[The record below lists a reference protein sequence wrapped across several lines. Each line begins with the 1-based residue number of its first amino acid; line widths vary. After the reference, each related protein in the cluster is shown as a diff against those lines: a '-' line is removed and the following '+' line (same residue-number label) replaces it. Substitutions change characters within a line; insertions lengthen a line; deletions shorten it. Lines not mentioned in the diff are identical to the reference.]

1 MKRLKVFLCFAE
13 DSEIQVG
20 ELALKEH
27 RIYFQ
32 YDSDFLKTSL
42 WLSPYKL
49 PLSSDL
55 YEHRDVD
62 FGHVFGL
69 FDDSLPDGWG
79 LMLMDRYLRARGYSV
94 EQLSVLDRLSFLGSN
109 TMGALTY
116 KPVLE
121 LDAVNTAPF
130 DLYNLH
136 IQSQQIMMGK
146 TQTVLT
152 ELMKAG
158 GSPGGARPKVLVGLC
173 KDKLI
178 SGEGNLPG
186 NFEHW
191 IVKFNGLNDYP
202 DSGSVEYGYSLMAKD
217 CGINMP
223 ETRLF
228 NTEQG
233 SVFFGVKRFDRDS
246 NKRVHT
252 HTFGNLIH
260 SNFRIPSCD
269 YEMFFRVIND
279 LTKNHMDL
287 IRGFRQM
294 VFNIV
299 TNNRDDHV
307 KNFSFTMNQK
317 GEWSLSPAYDL
328 TFSTGPGGEHS
339 MTVDGEGRSPS
350 MANIY
355 HLGEKSGI
363 KKKDIILIIDQ
374 VIQVAA
380 NWPKYAETAG
390 VSEQSMEIV
399 NKRIKSNKLMTSF

>member
-1 MKRLKVFLCFAE
+1 MKRIKVFLSFE
-13 DSEIQVG
+13 EKSEIFVG
-20 ELALKEH
+20 ELAEKEH

-32 YDSDFLKTSL
+32 YDPDFVRRSL
-42 WLSPYKL
+42 WLSPYRL
-49 PLSSDL
+49 PLGYNL
-55 YEHRDVD
+55 YEHIDVD
-62 FGHVFGL
+62 FGPIFGL

-79 LMLMDRYLRARGYSV
+79 LMLMDRYLRGRGFSV

-116 KPVLE
+116 KHVLE
-121 LDAVNTAPF
+121 PDTINTVPF
-130 DLYNLH
+130 DLYDLH
-136 IQSQQIMMGK
+136 IQSQKILMGK

-178 SGEGNLPG
+178 SGEGNLPDG
-186 NFEHW
+186 FEHW
-191 IVKFNGLNDYP
+191 IVKFNGINDYP
-202 DSGSVEYGYSLMAKD
+202 DSGSVEYAYSLMAKD
-217 CGINMP
+217 CGISMP

-228 NTEQG
+228 NTGQG
-233 SVFFGVKRFDRDS
+233 SVFFGVKRFDRS
-246 NKRVHT
+246 GKKRFHS

-269 YEMFFRVIND
+269 YEMLFRVIND

-294 VFNIV
+294 VFNII

-307 KNFSFTMNQK
+307 KNFSFTMNPK
-317 GEWSLSPAYDL
+317 GLWTLSPAYDL
-328 TFSTGPGGEHS
+328 TFSTGSGGEHS

-350 MANIY
+350 VANIY
-355 HLGEKSGI
+355 HLGEKSGL
-363 KKKDIILIIDQ
+363 KKRDITLIIDQ
-374 VIQVAA
+374 VTQVAA
-380 NWPKYAETAG
+380 NWPEYAETAG
-390 VSEQSMEIV
+390 VNERTMEEISSV
-399 NKRIKSNKLMTSF
+399 LTGNRHGS

>member
-1 MKRLKVFLCFAE
+1 MKRIKVFLCFE
-13 DSEIQVG
+13 ENNEFPVG
-20 ELALKEH
+20 EIAEKEH

-32 YDSDFLKTSL
+32 YDPGFLRKSL

-49 PLSSDL
+49 PLNPDL
-55 YEHRDVD
+55 QEHKDRD
-62 FGHVFGL
+62 FGPIFGL

-79 LMLMDRYLRARGYSV
+79 LMLMDRYLRGRGFLV
-94 EQLSVLDRLSFLGSN
+94 EQLSVLDRLSFLGTN

-116 KPVLE
+116 KPELE
-121 LDAVNTAPF
+121 VDTTDTSSF
-130 DLYNLH
+130 DLYNLYL
-136 IQSQQIMMGK
+136 QSQEIITGK

-158 GSPGGARPKVLVGLC
+158 GSPGGARPKVLVGLS

-178 SGEGNLPG
+178 SGEGSLPDG
-186 NFEHW
+186 FEHW
-191 IVKFNGLNDYP
+191 IVKFNGTSDFI
-202 DSGSVEYGYSLMAKD
+202 DSGSVEYAYSLMAKD

-228 NTEQG
+228 HTDHGNC
-233 SVFFGVKRFDRDS
+233 FFGVKRFDRAGS
-246 NKRVHT
+246 KRFHF

-279 LTKNHMDL
+279 LTKNHLDL
-287 IRGFRQM
+287 VRGFRQM
-294 VFNIV
+294 VFNII

-307 KNFSFTMNQK
+307 KNFSFIMNGQ

-328 TFSTGPGGEHS
+328 TFATGPGGEHS
-339 MTVDGEGRSPS
+339 MTVDGEGRFPS

-355 HLGEKSGI
+355 HLGEKSGL
-363 KKKDIILIIDQ
+363 KKKDISLIIDQ

-380 NWPKYAETAG
+380 NWQEYAEAAG
-390 VSEQSMEIV
+390 ISGKTMEIIDSV
-399 NKRIKSNKLMTSF
+399 LISNRNGGK